1 VRPTLTCV
9 EGVGMHRHSA
19 RLIRFAGGA
28 LVATVIAPWLG
39 GAIAQAADASTDS
52 NCDTQPP
59 SVPSGYSCL
68 ILDEPTGQN
77 PDLEGETWFLRD
89 SSNHLNLYIFPVAA
103 LDQGDSVQVC
113 ARDTMPY
120 DPVNNGQVDKCSG
133 AAPDRV
139 YVGSD
144 VTLDLDLA
152 TFADPAKTAYFV
164 VHVNQ
169 GGMTTTSQGSGAGQT
184 PEVTPASGTVTGDC
198 DNATVHM
205 DGGSEGATFEINPAG
220 TGSVIDE
227 DFGSGATKTDIV
239 PVDAD
244 HPTVTLT
251 IDGELPGGSFTR
263 EASCDQV
270 VEPVTDPA
278 VSFANA
284 CTTGISVTLTNMQV
298 DDTTTDPVTF
308 TVVTPSG
315 NTRQVTVRADQ
326 IVKLAF
332 KVKEDTTGTV
342 TVSAPGL
349 TKTAHSYAKNCTK
362 VLGEKVVKT
371 PKTPKPAVQGE
382 QAQLPF
388 TGMPTALAA
397 ALGGLLLAVGG
408 GLSVLGRR
416 REREVS
422 AS

>member
-1 VRPTLTCV
+1 
-9 EGVGMHRHSA
+9 
-19 RLIRFAGGA
+19 
-28 LVATVIAPWLG
+28 VATAIAPWLG

-52 NCDTQPP
+52 DCSTQPA

-77 PDLEGETWFLRD
+77 PDLEGGTWFLRD
-89 SSNHLNLYIFPVAA
+89 SSNHLHLYIFPVTA

-113 ARDTMPY
+113 ARDTTPY

-144 VTLDLDLA
+144 TTLDLDL
-152 TFADPAKTAYFV
+152 TNFADPAKTAYFV

-184 PEVTPASGTVTGDC
+184 PEVTPPTGTVTGDC
-198 DNATVHM
+198 DHAVVDVTA
-205 DGGSEGATFEINPAG
+205 GSEDTTF
-220 TGSVIDE
+220 VIDQ
-227 DFGSGATKTDIV
+227 DGTTQQDAVTAGDGDQVIV
-239 PVDAD
+239 PWSGDS
-244 HPTVTLT
+244 TVSVSVL
-251 IDGELPGGSFTR
+251 DSEEPLDSATR
-263 EASCDQV
+263 DSATCDKAQS
-270 VEPVTDPA
+270 VTDPA
-278 VSFANA
+278 VAFGNSCAN
-284 CTTGISVTLTNMQV
+284 GISVTLTNMKV

-308 TVVTPSG
+308 TVVGPNGGTKH
-315 NTRQVTVRADQ
+315 VTVRADQ
-326 IVKLAF
+326 IVKLTY

-349 TKTAHSYAKNCTK
+349 TKTTHSFAKNCTK

-371 PKTPKPAVQGE
+371 PKPNVQGE

-388 TGMPTALAA
+388 TGMPA
-397 ALGGLLLAVGG
+397 ALVALIGGVMLAVGG
-408 GLSVLGRR
+408 GLSALGRKR
-416 REREVS
+416 RGEVS
-422 AS
+422 AG

>member
-28 LVATVIAPWLG
+28 LVATAIAPWLG
-39 GAIAQAADASTDS
+39 GAIAQAGVSKPAPPSGDPRAVSHSGNVTTCDAAGFPGDVQVGADSASSASASGFSAVVES
-52 NCDTQPP
+52 NKQYVDITVIPDGMQIDGTIVKGGDGYNVYPGTALTALHAPLVGNPPKNVPTISHWFLCASEAPPPPDQIPP
-59 SVPSGYSCL
+59 SVAFDDTC
-68 ILDEPTGQN
+68 
-77 PDLEGETWFLRD
+77 
-89 SSNHLNLYIFPVAA
+89 
-103 LDQGDSVQVC
+103 QGI
-113 ARDTMPY
+113 
-120 DPVNNGQVDKCSG
+120 
-133 AAPDRV
+133 
-139 YVGSD
+139 D
-144 VTLDLDLA
+144 VS
-152 TFADPAKTAYFV
+152 FTAGTDGTDF
-164 VHVNQ
+164 
-169 GGMTTTSQGSGAGQT
+169 S
-184 PEVTPASGTVTGDC
+184 VTPPESGTVT
-198 DNATVHM
+198 VHV
-205 DGGSEGATFEINPAG
+205 G
-220 TGSVIDE
+220 T
-227 DFGSGATKTDIV
+227 TKTESY
-239 PVDAD
+239 PADAD
-244 HPTVTLT
+244 HTTITVTWP
-251 IDGELPGGSFTR
+251 DNEVP
-263 EASCDQV
+263 ASHSW
-270 VEPVTDPA
+270 VEPDNCSSIPVPVTDPA

-284 CTTGISVTLTNMQV
+284 CTTGISVTLTHLQV
-298 DDTTTDPVTF
+298 DDTTTDSVTF

-315 NTRQVTVRADQ
+315 NTRHVTVRADQ